1 MSLTNNNN
9 NTYSISDRIIV
20 LDIQSVS
27 DCMWD
32 FIITREVFFSISQL
46 HISLILTDMKLL
58 KHFSV
63 KIYMFAFLFKVKT

>member
-20 LDIQSVS
+20 LDKQSVS

-46 HISLILTDMKLL
+46 HTSLILTDMKLL

>member
-46 HISLILTDMKLL
+46 HTSLILTDMKLL